1 VPEGATPKDGPSA
14 GIAMVTAMTSVLTN
28 IPIRSDVAMTG
39 EITLRGQVLP
49 IGGLKEKLLAA
60 RRGGIKIVLIPEENV
75 RDLKEIPD
83 NIKDNLDIRPVASID
98 EVLSIALESQPVAL
112 TDEEFNSVEKS
123 TLNENKSETSLN
135 RH

>member
-1 VPEGATPKDGPSA
+1 
-14 GIAMVTAMTSVLTN
+14 
-28 IPIRSDVAMTG
+28 
-39 EITLRGQVLP
+39 
-49 IGGLKEKLLAA
+49 
-60 RRGGIKIVLIPEENV
+60 V